1 MFSVVTYGQVD
12 RDQDI
17 PENSIQVE
25 QKTTKEIKDRHRIA
39 SHRRHFGNKKGK
51 EFDGKTKDETRSK
64 NQSSRLTPAPSFD
77 SFDSSPPHRPL
88 SRIRVLPS
96 VRTPLMI
103 FPPFPMMKRTRLP

>member
-39 SHRRHFGNKKGK
+39 SPAFREQKRKG
-51 EFDGKTKDETRSK
+51 
-64 NQSSRLTPAPSFD
+64 
-77 SFDSSPPHRPL
+77 
-88 SRIRVLPS
+88 I
-96 VRTPLMI
+96 
-103 FPPFPMMKRTRLP
+103 